1 MKLIVEMTDLEEI
14 KAFCDR
20 MGSSETKPNITVFA
34 TPAPAP
40 EPAPQPAPPLPE
52 GFQQAPESVPFNTA
66 PTAASAQPAPQP
78 VPQAQQTTVTFEM
91 VQKAAI
97 KMVQAQRQ
105 EEMRELLNKYGLQ
118 SLPELKA
125 APEKLAAF
133 YADMGVI

>member
-1 MKLIVEMTDLEEI
+1 MKVTVELTTEEEI
-14 KAFCDR
+14 KTFYAR
-20 MGSSETKPNITVFA
+20 MFEPDKPNITMYA
-34 TPAPAP
+34 APAPAP
-40 EPAPQPAPPLPE
+40 EPQALSEGSMPAPE
-52 GFQQAPESVPFNTA
+52 EVPFA
-66 PTAASAQPAPQP
+66 EEKPAPALAAAP
-78 VPQAQQTTVTFEM
+78 AAVTFEM

-97 KMVQAQRQ
+97 KMVQAQKQ